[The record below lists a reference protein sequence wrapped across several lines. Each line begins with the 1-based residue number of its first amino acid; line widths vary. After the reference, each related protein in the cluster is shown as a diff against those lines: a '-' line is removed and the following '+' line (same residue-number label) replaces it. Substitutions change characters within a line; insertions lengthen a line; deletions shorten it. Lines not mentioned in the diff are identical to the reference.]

1 MVERD
6 RRQLVLWTRT
16 AFWFVALCAAL
27 VVVQFGEEGESVGKT
42 FELEDEG
49 EEIFNNTLENEL
61 EGQGTVS
68 PDVLREAVFV
78 LEARL
83 KGLESKSHRQWNT
96 TTSRSS
102 LHRAVNLCPYKLCCL
117 IAAQRN
123 SKLKQCL
130 SAGLRLLRDRANWII
145 KILLSFLQNC
155 GRKFV
160 RTKRPNPKAWRRFE
174 P

>member
-42 FELEDEG
+42 FELEDESD
-49 EEIFNNTLENEL
+49 EIFNSTLENEL
-61 EGQGTVS
+61 QGQGTLS
-68 PDVLREAVFV
+68 PEVLREAVFV
-78 LEARL
+78 IEAHL

-102 LHRAVNLCPYKLCCL
+102 LHRAVNLCSTKG
-117 IAAQRN
+117 IRN
-123 SKLKQCL
+123 
-130 SAGLRLLRDRANWII
+130 
-145 KILLSFLQNC
+145 
-155 GRKFV
+155 
-160 RTKRPNPKAWRRFE
+160 
-174 P
+174 